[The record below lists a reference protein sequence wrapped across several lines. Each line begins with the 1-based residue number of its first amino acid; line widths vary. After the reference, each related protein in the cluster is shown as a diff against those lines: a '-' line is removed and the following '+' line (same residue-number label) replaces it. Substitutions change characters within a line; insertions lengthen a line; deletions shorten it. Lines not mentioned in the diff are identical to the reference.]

1 VKIISHRGASA
12 YAPENTLEAF
22 KLAVKMGSKDFEFD
36 VHLTKDKI
44 PVVHHDFH
52 LLRTAGMKAEIAD
65 LNYADLKKINVAR
78 HFSSDYQFQYIPRVE
93 EVLEIIS
100 PVAEFIN
107 FEVKNDN
114 NAYKGLEK
122 IITDLIRLKKDV
134 FEKTVLSCF
143 DYPTAKRIRLCD
155 KEIKMGYLGHS
166 LTNLL
171 LPMAL
176 KKAKKIEVSSF
187 HINHKIAFKMN
198 VTKLHQAG
206 LKVYAYTVD
215 DFKDVLRMKENGVDG
230 IFTNYPDII

>member
-1 VKIISHRGASA
+1 MKIISHRGASA

-122 IITDLIRLKKDV
+122 IITALIRLKKDV

-143 DYPTAKRIRLCD
+143 DYPTAKRIRLCEKD
-155 KEIKMGYLGHS
+155 IKMGYLGHS

>member
-1 VKIISHRGASA
+1 MKIISHRGASA

-22 KLAVKMGSKDFEFD
+22 NLAVKMGSKDFEFD
-36 VHLTKDKI
+36 IHLTKDKI

-52 LLRTAGMKAEIAD
+52 LFRTAGIEAEIAD
-65 LNYADLKKINVAR
+65 LNYSDLKKINVSR
-78 HFSSDYQFQYIPRVE
+78 HFSSDYKFQYIPRLE

-100 PVAEFIN
+100 PVAQFIN
-107 FEVKNDN
+107 FEIKNDN
-114 NAYKGLEK
+114 NAYKGIEK
-122 IITDLIRLKKDV
+122 IITDFVRLKKDI

-143 DYPTAKRIRLCD
+143 DYPTAKRIRQCD
-155 KEIKMGYLGHS
+155 KEVKMGYLGHS

-171 LPMAL
+171 LPIAL
-176 KKAKKIEVSSF
+176 KRARAIEAYSF
-187 HINHKIAFKMN
+187 HINFKIVFKRN
-198 VTKLHQAG
+198 VKRLHQAG

>member
-1 VKIISHRGASA
+1 MKIISHRGASA

-78 HFSSDYQFQYIPRVE
+78 HFSSDYKFQYVPRVE
-93 EVLEIIS
+93 EVIEIIS
-100 PVAEFIN
+100 PVADFIN

-114 NAYKGLEK
+114 NTYKGIEK
-122 IITDLIRLKKDV
+122 IITDLVRSKKDV
-134 FEKTVLSCF
+134 FEKVVISCF
-143 DYPTAKRIRLCD
+143 DYPSAKRLRACD
-155 KEIKMGYLGHS
+155 KKVKMGYLGHS

-171 LPMAL
+171 LPIAL
-176 KKAKKIEVSSF
+176 KKSKAIEASSF

-198 VTKLHQAG
+198 VARLHKAG

-215 DFKDVLRMKENGVDG
+215 DFKDVLKMKESGVDG